1 MAVDFRRI
9 GQGFCGTVWA
19 DTTRSSARAMKRED
33 EGPGRS
39 LHNDYV
45 MHQAVLE
52 SLYRIPSTAFVP
64 GCYQY
69 ISSDY
74 QAWWDEHLSRFPK
87 DFQIPC
93 NTLLTDRIPPFP
105 NLVRNT
111 IIDMYCPESIK
122 SSIRLSEPDRD
133 CLIRPYLGRRR
144 CFGAQSRF
152 KAFSLRNYPLHVD
165 QIEDLG
171 LDGFLYARIIANTLA
186 VLYWK
191 AHIDANDVEFV
202 LAPPPSQDHAVP
214 ANEALAPQSII
225 NSHTLGEHV
234 VWILDFDC
242 CRRMPLDEKGVE
254 QAVEAFYRND
264 PFYPRPRH
272 GSSKDQALWT
282 FFKDRFLEASEAI
295 LEHGSPEARLPAL
308 WVESVERRAKL

>member
-1 MAVDFRRI
+1 MAVNFRRL

-19 DTTRSSARAMKRED
+19 DTTRAMKRED
-33 EGPGRS
+33 GGPGRS

-45 MHQAVLE
+45 MHQTILE
-52 SLYRIPSTAFVP
+52 SLRDYISPSTAYVP

-69 ISSDY
+69 VSSDH

-93 NTLLTDRIPPFP
+93 NILLTDRIPPFSTS
-105 NLVRNT
+105 VRST
-111 IIDMYCPESIK
+111 IIDNYCPEPLK
-122 SSIRLSEPDRD
+122 SSIRSSEPDRD

-144 CFGAQSRF
+144 CFGKQSRF

-165 QIEDLG
+165 QIEDLS
-171 LDGFLYARIIANTLA
+171 LDSFLYARIMAETLA

-202 LAPPPSQDHAVP
+202 LAPPSSSDHSVP
-214 ANEALAPQSII
+214 ADKALAPQSII
-225 NSHTLGEHV
+225 DSHTLGEHV
-234 VWILDFDC
+234 VWMLDFDC
-242 CRRMPLDEKGVE
+242 CRRIPLNEKGVQ

-272 GSSKDQALWT
+272 DNIQDQALWT
-282 FFKDRFLEASEAI
+282 IFKDRFLEASEAI

-308 WVESVERRAKL
+308 WVESVEHREKF